1 MSICA
6 GVLLPVGLHL
16 EDAIEQPNLL
26 REGRI
31 EVAES
36 RRALGRLIWERS
48 VNISILRRAAAAA
61 CLGFFTIGMVP
72 ASGAAGSLSNLPGR
86 WTGKGMM
93 HLQSGDKERVK
104 CVATYFVRGGEVKQ
118 NLRCASA
125 SYRIDARTVLNV
137 SGSRITGSW
146 IERSFSSNGS
156 ISGRLTDDGFRL
168 RIVGDAFTAGMTVA
182 GSSCRQTLTITPSG
196 TSIKN
201 ISIGLAKC

>member
-1 MSICA
+1 M
-6 GVLLPVGLHL
+6 
-16 EDAIEQPNLL
+16 L
-26 REGRI
+26 REARI
-31 EVAES
+31 EVAVG
-36 RRALGRLIWERS
+36 RPVLGKRIWERFVS
-48 VNISILRRAAAAA
+48 TSNWRRAAAAA
-61 CLGFFTIGMVP
+61 CLGFFAIGIAP
-72 ASGAAGSLSNLPGR
+72 ASGAAGAISNLPGR
-86 WTGKGMM
+86 WTGKGTMQ
-93 HLQSGDKERVK
+93 LKDGNKERVK